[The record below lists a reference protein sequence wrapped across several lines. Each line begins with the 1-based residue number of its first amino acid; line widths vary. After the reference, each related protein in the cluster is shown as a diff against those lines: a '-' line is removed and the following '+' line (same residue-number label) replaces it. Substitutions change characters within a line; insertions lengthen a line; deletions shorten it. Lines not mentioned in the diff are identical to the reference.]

1 MWDAVQSD
9 LCISISDGSTCLPD
23 EKEKDEKREENF
35 GQKFWFWRN
44 EKEGAG

>member
-9 LCISISDGSTCLPD
+9 LCISISDGSTCLSD

-35 GQKFWFWRN
+35 EDLWSKVLVL
-44 EKEGAG
+44 KE

>member
-35 GQKFWFWRN
+35 EDLWSKVLVL
-44 EKEGAG
+44 EE

>member
-23 EKEKDEKREENF
+23 EKEKDEKRERNF
-35 GQKFWFWRN
+35 EDLWSKVLGL
-44 EKEGAG
+44 EE